1 MPSREEVLSFIQ
13 SEEYEPIK
21 IHGIAEKFGLDNKEE
36 KKLEKT
42 IEQLI
47 KHGYVVKDQRNKNR
61 IVRAEEKGIFRGVYS
76 ASEDKYG
83 FVVIDGDDENK
94 IFIEG
99 NNKNNAIHNDLV
111 VVQILEDAEDED
123 QKDSGEII
131 RILDRGLKEVIGTFE
146 KKRNFGVVIPDDK
159 RIHRNIRV
167 EKNRFGKATDGDRV
181 VCNILKN
188 NNDYENDNNLDGN
201 IKEII
206 GKKGDRDLEIKV
218 MLRENNLSGEFSP
231 FVIRDAKKIEAPIE
245 EDFKNRLDL
254 RKLNIFTIDG
264 EESKDLDDAISIEK
278 LENGNYKLGVHIADV
293 AHYVKEGSRIDEE
306 ALKRGTSIYLVDR
319 VIPMI
324 IEDISNGVC
333 SLNPNEDKLTLS
345 VIMELDLNGN
355 VVDYEI
361 KESIINSK
369 LRTSYND
376 VSDIL
381 EKEDEYLSEKYRD
394 FIDDFRNAE
403 KLMKILKEKR
413 KKRGAI
419 SLGGEKM
426 KISLD
431 DNGKPISL
439 DVEDRRVAE
448 EIIEEFM
455 IITNEVVAE
464 HFYNLKVPFV
474 YRVHENP
481 DKENIDYFSEFAAR
495 FGYDLDSSKDIL
507 EQREELNNIL
517 KESEWKKDS
526 CIIKSMV
533 LRTLEK
539 ARYSDEC
546 IGHFGISNM
555 YYCHFTS
562 PIRRYA
568 DLLNHRIIKET
579 INGEMDENRKE
590 HFKQIVGDIA
600 EKLSEKEKTAEYVE
614 REVFDYYKTLYMH
627 NKLDEE
633 FIGIITNVT
642 YGGIFVEL
650 SNKVT
655 GRVKVGELSDGKYE
669 LDEDKLCLR
678 GITSGKVYSVG
689 DEIKVKVS
697 ETSKNIRKVDLKI
710 SRENREITK

>member
-1 MPSREEVLSFIQ
+1 MPSKEEVLSFIQ

-47 KHGYVVKDQRNKNR
+47 KQGYVVKDQRNKNR

-111 VVQILEDAEDED
+111 VVQIIEDAEDED

-159 RIHRNIRV
+159 RIHRNIRI

>member
-47 KHGYVVKDQRNKNR
+47 KQGYVVKDQRNKNR

-206 GKKGDRDLEIKV
+206 GKKGDGDLEIKV

-254 RKLNIFTIDG
+254 RKLNIFTIDE

-517 KESEWKKDS
+517 KESERKKDS

>member
-47 KHGYVVKDQRNKNR
+47 KQGYVVKDQRNKNR

-319 VIPMI
+319 VLPMI

>member
-47 KHGYVVKDQRNKNR
+47 KQGYVVKDQRNKNR

-254 RKLNIFTIDG
+254 RKLNIFTIDE

-517 KESEWKKDS
+517 KESERKKDS

>member
-47 KHGYVVKDQRNKNR
+47 KQGYVVKDQRNKNR
-61 IVRAEEKGIFRGVYS
+61 IVQAEEKGIFRGVYS

-159 RIHRNIRV
+159 RIHRNIRI

>member
-47 KHGYVVKDQRNKNR
+47 KQGYVVKDQRNKNR

-254 RKLNIFTIDG
+254 RKINIFTIDG
-264 EESKDLDDAISIEK
+264 EKSKDLDDAISIEK

>member
-47 KHGYVVKDQRNKNR
+47 KQGYVVKNQRNKNR

-111 VVQILEDAEDED
+111 VVQIIEDAEDED

-159 RIHRNIRV
+159 RIHRNIRI

>member
-47 KHGYVVKDQRNKNR
+47 KQGYVVKDQRNKNR

-159 RIHRNIRV
+159 RIHRNIRI

-254 RKLNIFTIDG
+254 RKLKIFTIDG

-614 REVFDYYKTLYMH
+614 REVFDYYKKLYMH

>member
-1 MPSREEVLSFIQ
+1 MPSKEEVLSFIQ

-47 KHGYVVKDQRNKNR
+47 KQGYVVKDQRNKNR

-111 VVQILEDAEDED
+111 VVQIIEDAEDED

-159 RIHRNIRV
+159 RIHRNIRI

-264 EESKDLDDAISIEK
+264 EGSKDLDDAISIEK

-517 KESEWKKDS
+517 KESERKKDS

>member
-517 KESEWKKDS
+517 KESERKKDS

>member
-47 KHGYVVKDQRNKNR
+47 KQGYVVKDQRNKNR

-111 VVQILEDAEDED
+111 VVQIIEDAEDED

-517 KESEWKKDS
+517 KESERKKDS

>member
-47 KHGYVVKDQRNKNR
+47 KQGYVVKDQRNKNR

-111 VVQILEDAEDED
+111 VVQIIEDAEDED

-369 LRTSYND
+369 LRTRYND

>member
-1 MPSREEVLSFIQ
+1 MPSKEEVLSFIQ

-47 KHGYVVKDQRNKNR
+47 KQGYVVKDQRNKNR

-517 KESEWKKDS
+517 KESERKKDS

>member
-1 MPSREEVLSFIQ
+1 
-13 SEEYEPIK
+13 
-21 IHGIAEKFGLDNKEE
+21 
-36 KKLEKT
+36 
-42 IEQLI
+42 
-47 KHGYVVKDQRNKNR
+47 
-61 IVRAEEKGIFRGVYS
+61 
-76 ASEDKYG
+76 
-83 FVVIDGDDENK
+83 
-94 IFIEG
+94 
-99 NNKNNAIHNDLV
+99 
-111 VVQILEDAEDED
+111 
-123 QKDSGEII
+123 
-131 RILDRGLKEVIGTFE
+131 
-146 KKRNFGVVIPDDK
+146 
-159 RIHRNIRV
+159 
-167 EKNRFGKATDGDRV
+167 
-181 VCNILKN
+181 
-188 NNDYENDNNLDGN
+188 
-201 IKEII
+201 
-206 GKKGDRDLEIKV
+206 

-254 RKLNIFTIDG
+254 RKLNIFTMDG

-376 VSDIL
+376 FSDIL

-507 EQREELNNIL
+507 EQR
-517 KESEWKKDS
+517 
-526 CIIKSMV
+526 
-533 LRTLEK
+533 
-539 ARYSDEC
+539 
-546 IGHFGISNM
+546 
-555 YYCHFTS
+555 
-562 PIRRYA
+562 
-568 DLLNHRIIKET
+568 
-579 INGEMDENRKE
+579 
-590 HFKQIVGDIA
+590 
-600 EKLSEKEKTAEYVE
+600 
-614 REVFDYYKTLYMH
+614 
-627 NKLDEE
+627 
-633 FIGIITNVT
+633 
-642 YGGIFVEL
+642 
-650 SNKVT
+650 
-655 GRVKVGELSDGKYE
+655 
-669 LDEDKLCLR
+669 
-678 GITSGKVYSVG
+678 
-689 DEIKVKVS
+689 
-697 ETSKNIRKVDLKI
+697 
-710 SRENREITK
+710 

>member
-21 IHGIAEKFGLDNKEE
+21 IYGIAEKFGLDNKEE

-47 KHGYVVKDQRNKNR
+47 KQGYVVKDQRNKNR

-111 VVQILEDAEDED
+111 VVQIIEDAEDED

-517 KESEWKKDS
+517 KESERKKDS

>member
-47 KHGYVVKDQRNKNR
+47 KQGYVVKDQRNKNR

-111 VVQILEDAEDED
+111 VVQIIEDAEDED

-254 RKLNIFTIDG
+254 RKSNIFTIDG

-517 KESEWKKDS
+517 KESERKKDS

>member
-47 KHGYVVKDQRNKNR
+47 KQGYVVKDQRNKNR

-111 VVQILEDAEDED
+111 VVQIIEDAEDEE

-159 RIHRNIRV
+159 RIHRNIRI

-254 RKLNIFTIDG
+254 RKINIFTIDG

>member
-47 KHGYVVKDQRNKNR
+47 KQGYVVKDQRNKNR

-111 VVQILEDAEDED
+111 VVRIIEDAEDED

-517 KESEWKKDS
+517 KESERKKDS

>member
-47 KHGYVVKDQRNKNR
+47 KQGYVVKDQRNKNR

-111 VVQILEDAEDED
+111 VVRIIEDAEDED

-403 KLMKILKEKR
+403 KLIKILKEKR

-517 KESEWKKDS
+517 KESERKKDS

>member
-47 KHGYVVKDQRNKNR
+47 KQGYVVKDQRNKNR

-111 VVQILEDAEDED
+111 VVQIIEDAEDED

-495 FGYDLDSSKDIL
+495 FGYDLDFSKDIL

>member
-47 KHGYVVKDQRNKNR
+47 KQGYVVKDQRNKNR

-111 VVQILEDAEDED
+111 VVRIIEDAEDED

>member
-47 KHGYVVKDQRNKNR
+47 KQGYVVKDQRNKNK

-111 VVQILEDAEDED
+111 VVQIIEDAEDED

-306 ALKRGTSIYLVDR
+306 ALKRGISIYLVDK

>member
-47 KHGYVVKDQRNKNR
+47 KQGYVVKDQRNKNR

-159 RIHRNIRV
+159 RIHRNIRI

-517 KESEWKKDS
+517 KESERKKDS

>member
-47 KHGYVVKDQRNKNR
+47 KQGYVVKDQRNKNR

-254 RKLNIFTIDG
+254 RKINIFTIDG

-495 FGYDLDSSKDIL
+495 FGYDLDFSKDIL

-517 KESEWKKDS
+517 KESERKKDS

>member
-1 MPSREEVLSFIQ
+1 M
-13 SEEYEPIK
+13 IK
-21 IHGIAEKFGLDNKEE
+21 
-36 KKLEKT
+36 
-42 IEQLI
+42 Q
-47 KHGYVVKDQRNKNR
+47 GYVVKDQRNKNR

-231 FVIRDAKKIEAPIE
+231 FVIRDAKKIEVPTE

-254 RKLNIFTIDG
+254 RDLDVFTIDG

-517 KESEWKKDS
+517 KESERKKDS